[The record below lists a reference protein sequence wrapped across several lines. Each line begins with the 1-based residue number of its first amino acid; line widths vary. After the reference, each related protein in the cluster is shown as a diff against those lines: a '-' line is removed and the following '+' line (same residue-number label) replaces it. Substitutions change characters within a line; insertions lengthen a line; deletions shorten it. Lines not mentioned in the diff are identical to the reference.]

1 MSRKAAAHTKRA
13 KQSAYGEGSNG
24 MRYPI
29 TIVFTIIGAALCLFN
44 WTGYDPHNIFLFM
57 FSVPIWFVELF
68 GDIHKVNVWLMYALT
83 VLSWALIGYAADRT
97 LRTPS
102 RRKA

>member
-1 MSRKAAAHTKRA
+1 
-13 KQSAYGEGSNG
+13 
-24 MRYPI
+24 
-29 TIVFTIIGAALCLFN
+29 
-44 WTGYDPHNIFLFM
+44 
-57 FSVPIWFVELF
+57 VELF